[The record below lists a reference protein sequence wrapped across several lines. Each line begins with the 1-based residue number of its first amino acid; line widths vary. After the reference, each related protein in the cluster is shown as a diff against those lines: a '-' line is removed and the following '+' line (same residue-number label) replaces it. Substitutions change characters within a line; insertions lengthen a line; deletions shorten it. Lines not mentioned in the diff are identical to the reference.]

1 MFAPKPSGR
10 RPELCLSEHN
20 SAEIMYILPGKV
32 NGLATNLSA
41 IPCHTNCETYVKGSV
56 TAEHGNVSELPEA
69 RASLPRVYCRRVY
82 TGSETAPG
90 QVVQYSSV
98 ELVYTLLK
106 LSEGFPDCLTDFG
119 TFGSSSN
126 FDCAPSSFCQSL
138 FVLVMMSL

>member
-56 TAEHGNVSELPEA
+56 NAEHGNVSELPEA
-69 RASLPRVYCRRVY
+69 RASLPRVYCRRVC

-90 QVVQYSSV
+90 QVVRYSSV
-98 ELVYTLLK
+98 ELVYTLLM
-106 LSEGFPDCLTDFG
+106 LSGVFPELDRLTSVPLEAAQIS
-119 TFGSSSN
+119 TALHPLSVSRYSSW
-126 FDCAPSSFCQSL
+126 
-138 FVLVMMSL
+138 